1 MLHPKTGRC
10 KFKTPCRPMLTHCK
24 GFWPVYNGFQATKNT
39 IFAETM
45 KQKLII
51 TAYWILM
58 ILLTALM
65 LCSLDYTFKESCLL
79 ATLLLPGGIIIK
91 FMLPKILLQPVN
103 TRIRDLL
110 LLFITA
116 LVIEIL
122 LIFIGHGILFSLKHP
137 YYYEPYFEPMVS
149 NMIVNPVFLTLLLI
163 LFSGGDH
170 LLDGYLTKHLKQAP
184 KTITFTSDRKPVTL
198 LQADILYVESND
210 TEVWIHA
217 ADGQKYRNKTPIS
230 QWENMLGIDFVRI
243 HRSFLVSRAQI
254 INTQADTVTLK
265 NQETLPISKKY
276 QNFAN
281 FAALTDN

>member
-1 MLHPKTGRC
+1 
-10 KFKTPCRPMLTHCK
+10 
-24 GFWPVYNGFQATKNT
+24 
-39 IFAETM
+39 M
-45 KQKLII
+45 KQKAII
-51 TAYWILM
+51 LSYWILM

-65 LCSLDYTFKESCLL
+65 LCSLSYTFLESCLL

-91 FMLPKILLQPVN
+91 FMLPKILLQPMN

-137 YYYEPYFEPMVS
+137 YYYAPYFEPIVN
-149 NMIVNPVFLTLLLI
+149 NMIVNPIFLTLLLI
-163 LFSGGDH
+163 LFSGGDY
-170 LLDGYLTKHLKQAP
+170 LLDDYLTKHLKQAP

-230 QWENMLGIDFVRI
+230 QWENMLGIEFLRI
-243 HRSFLVSRAQI
+243 HRSFLVARAHIQR
-254 INTQADTVTLK
+254 TDPDSVTLD

-276 QNFAN
+276 KA
-281 FAALTDN
+281 

>member
-1 MLHPKTGRC
+1 
-10 KFKTPCRPMLTHCK
+10 
-24 GFWPVYNGFQATKNT
+24 
-39 IFAETM
+39 M
-45 KQKLII
+45 KQKLLI

-79 ATLLLPGGIIIK
+79 ATLLLPGGIVIK
-91 FMLPKILLQPVN
+91 FMLPKILLDPMN
-103 TRIRDLL
+103 TRIRNLV

-116 LVIEIL
+116 LIIEFL

-137 YYYEPYFEPMVS
+137 YYYEPYFEPMVN

-163 LFSGGDH
+163 LFSGGDY
-170 LLDGYLTKHLKQAP
+170 LLDDYLSKHLKQAP

-198 LQADILYVESND
+198 LQADILYIESND

-230 QWENMLGIDFVRI
+230 QWENMLGVEFIRI
-243 HRSFLVSRAQI
+243 HRSFLVARAHIQKSDPD
-254 INTQADTVTLK
+254 AVTLD

-276 QNFAN
+276 QK
-281 FAALTDN
+281 

>member
-1 MLHPKTGRC
+1 
-10 KFKTPCRPMLTHCK
+10 
-24 GFWPVYNGFQATKNT
+24 
-39 IFAETM
+39 M
-45 KQKLII
+45 KQKLLI

-65 LCSLDYTFKESCLL
+65 LCSLDYTFMESCLL
-79 ATLLLPGGIIIK
+79 ATLLLPGGIVIK
-91 FMLPKILLQPVN
+91 FMLPKILLEPMH
-103 TRIRDLL
+103 TRIRNLV

-116 LVIEIL
+116 LIIEFL

-137 YYYEPYFEPMVS
+137 YYYEPYFEPMVN
-149 NMIVNPVFLTLLLI
+149 NMIVNPIFLTLLLI
-163 LFSGGDH
+163 LFSGGDY
-170 LLDGYLTKHLKQAP
+170 LLDDYLTKHLKQAP

-230 QWENMLGIDFVRI
+230 QWENMLGVEFVRI
-243 HRSFLVSRAQI
+243 HRSFLVARAHI
-254 INTQADTVTLK
+254 LKSDPDSVTLD

-276 QNFAN
+276 QK
-281 FAALTDN
+281 

>member
-1 MLHPKTGRC
+1 
-10 KFKTPCRPMLTHCK
+10 
-24 GFWPVYNGFQATKNT
+24 
-39 IFAETM
+39 M

-65 LCSLDYTFKESCLL
+65 LCSLSYTFLESCLL

-91 FMLPKILLQPVN
+91 FMLPKILLQPVKA
-103 TRIRDLL
+103 RIRDLV

-116 LVIEIL
+116 LIIEIL
-122 LIFIGHGILFSLKHP
+122 LIFIGHGIMFSMKHP
-137 YYYEPYFEPMVS
+137 FYYEPYFEPIVN

-163 LFSGGDH
+163 LFSGGDY
-170 LLDGYLTKHLKQAP
+170 LLDDYLSKHLKQAP

-230 QWENMLGIDFVRI
+230 QWENMLGIEFVRI
-243 HRSFLVSRAQI
+243 HRSFLVSRAHI
-254 INTQADTVTLK
+254 LRADADTLTLT
-265 NQETLPISKKY
+265 NQQTLPISKKY
-276 QNFAN
+276 QK
-281 FAALTDN
+281 

>member
-1 MLHPKTGRC
+1 
-10 KFKTPCRPMLTHCK
+10 
-24 GFWPVYNGFQATKNT
+24 
-39 IFAETM
+39 M
-45 KQKLII
+45 KQKLLI

-65 LCSLDYTFKESCLL
+65 LCSLDYTFMESCLL
-79 ATLLLPGGIIIK
+79 ATLLLPGGIVIK
-91 FMLPKILLQPVN
+91 FMLPKILLEPMN
-103 TRIRDLL
+103 TRIRNLV

-116 LVIEIL
+116 LIIEFL

-137 YYYEPYFEPMVS
+137 YYYEPYFEPMVN
-149 NMIVNPVFLTLLLI
+149 NMIVNPIFLTLLLI
-163 LFSGGDH
+163 LFSGGDY

-184 KTITFTSDRKPVTL
+184 KTITFTSDRKSVTI

-230 QWENMLGIDFVRI
+230 QWENMLGVEFVRI
-243 HRSFLVSRAQI
+243 HRSFLVARAHI
-254 INTQADTVTLK
+254 LKSDPDSVTLD

-276 QNFAN
+276 QK
-281 FAALTDN
+281 

>member
-1 MLHPKTGRC
+1 
-10 KFKTPCRPMLTHCK
+10 
-24 GFWPVYNGFQATKNT
+24 
-39 IFAETM
+39 M

-91 FMLPKILLQPVN
+91 FMLPKILLQHVN

>member
-1 MLHPKTGRC
+1 
-10 KFKTPCRPMLTHCK
+10 
-24 GFWPVYNGFQATKNT
+24 
-39 IFAETM
+39 M
-45 KQKLII
+45 KQKLLI

-79 ATLLLPGGIIIK
+79 ATLLLPGGIVIK
-91 FMLPKILLQPVN
+91 FMLPKILLEPMN
-103 TRIRDLL
+103 TRIRNLV

-116 LVIEIL
+116 LIIEFL

-137 YYYEPYFEPMVS
+137 YYYEPYFEPMVN
-149 NMIVNPVFLTLLLI
+149 NMIVNPIFLTLLLI
-163 LFSGGDH
+163 LFSGGDY
-170 LLDGYLTKHLKQAP
+170 LLDDYLSKHLKQAP

-217 ADGQKYRNKTPIS
+217 SDGQKYRNKTPIS
-230 QWENMLGIDFVRI
+230 QWENMLGVEFIRI
-243 HRSFLVSRAQI
+243 HRSFLVARAHIQR
-254 INTQADTVTLK
+254 TDPDAVTLD

-276 QNFAN
+276 QKF
-281 FAALTDN
+281 

>member
-1 MLHPKTGRC
+1 
-10 KFKTPCRPMLTHCK
+10 
-24 GFWPVYNGFQATKNT
+24 
-39 IFAETM
+39 M
-45 KQKLII
+45 KQKAII
-51 TAYWILM
+51 LSYWILM

-65 LCSLDYTFKESCLL
+65 LCSLSYTFLESCLL

-91 FMLPKILLQPVN
+91 FMLPKILLQPMS

-137 YYYEPYFEPMVS
+137 YYYDPYFEPIVN
-149 NMIVNPVFLTLLLI
+149 NMIVNPIFLTLLLI
-163 LFSGGDH
+163 LFSGGDY
-170 LLDGYLTKHLKQAP
+170 LLDDYLTKHLKQAP

-230 QWENMLGIDFVRI
+230 QWENMLGIEFLRI
-243 HRSFLVSRAQI
+243 HRSFLVARAHIQR
-254 INTQADTVTLK
+254 TDPDSVTLD

-276 QNFAN
+276 KA
-281 FAALTDN
+281 

>member
-1 MLHPKTGRC
+1 
-10 KFKTPCRPMLTHCK
+10 
-24 GFWPVYNGFQATKNT
+24 
-39 IFAETM
+39 M
-45 KQKLII
+45 KQKAII
-51 TAYWILM
+51 LSYWILM

-65 LCSLDYTFKESCLL
+65 LCSLSYTFLESCLL

-91 FMLPKILLQPVN
+91 FMLPKILLQPMN

-137 YYYEPYFEPMVS
+137 YYYAPYFEPTVN
-149 NMIVNPVFLTLLLI
+149 NMIVNPIFLTLLLI
-163 LFSGGDH
+163 LFSGGDY
-170 LLDGYLTKHLKQAP
+170 LLDDYLTKHLKQAP

-230 QWENMLGIDFVRI
+230 QWENMLGIEFLRI
-243 HRSFLVSRAQI
+243 HRSFLVARAHIQR
-254 INTQADTVTLK
+254 TDPDSVTLD

-276 QNFAN
+276 KA
-281 FAALTDN
+281 

>member
-1 MLHPKTGRC
+1 
-10 KFKTPCRPMLTHCK
+10 
-24 GFWPVYNGFQATKNT
+24 
-39 IFAETM
+39 M
-45 KQKLII
+45 KQKLLI

-79 ATLLLPGGIIIK
+79 ATLLLPGGIVIK
-91 FMLPKILLQPVN
+91 FMLPKILLEPMN
-103 TRIRDLL
+103 TRIRNLV

-116 LVIEIL
+116 LIIEFL

-137 YYYEPYFEPMVS
+137 YYYEPYFEPMVN
-149 NMIVNPVFLTLLLI
+149 NMIVNPIFLTLLLI
-163 LFSGGDH
+163 LFSGGDY
-170 LLDGYLTKHLKQAP
+170 LLDDYLSKHLKQAP

-230 QWENMLGIDFVRI
+230 QWENMLGVEFVRI
-243 HRSFLVSRAQI
+243 HRSFLVARAHIQR
-254 INTQADTVTLK
+254 TDPDAVTLD

-276 QNFAN
+276 QK
-281 FAALTDN
+281 L

>member
-1 MLHPKTGRC
+1 M
-10 KFKTPCRPMLTHCK
+10 
-24 GFWPVYNGFQATKNT
+24 NDGFQVTKNT

-91 FMLPKILLQPVN
+91 FMLPKILLEPMN
-103 TRIRDLL
+103 TRIRSLV

-116 LVIEIL
+116 LVIEFL
-122 LIFIGHGILFSLKHP
+122 LIFIGHGILFK
-137 YYYEPYFEPMVS
+137 PYFEPMVS

>member
-1 MLHPKTGRC
+1 M
-10 KFKTPCRPMLTHCK
+10 
-24 GFWPVYNGFQATKNT
+24 
-39 IFAETM
+39 
-45 KQKLII
+45 
-51 TAYWILM
+51 
-58 ILLTALM
+58 
-65 LCSLDYTFKESCLL
+65 
-79 ATLLLPGGIIIK
+79 
-91 FMLPKILLQPVN
+91 
-103 TRIRDLL
+103 
-110 LLFITA
+110 
-116 LVIEIL
+116 
-122 LIFIGHGILFSLKHP
+122 
-137 YYYEPYFEPMVS
+137 
-149 NMIVNPVFLTLLLI
+149 
-163 LFSGGDH
+163 
-170 LLDGYLTKHLKQAP
+170 
-184 KTITFTSDRKPVTL
+184 TL